1 MFRLAVPAAALFLAL
16 LLAACGGDGGDAEGQ
31 PQAQVKAITTLTVFE
46 DIVGEIGGGRVE
58 VSSLLPPGADP
69 HTYEPVPRDVRL
81 VTEADVVFV
90 NGLGLEAAALK
101 VIEPNLPSGVPMIKL
116 AEEAAK
122 AGVALRQFGEAD
134 EHKESAEQQED
145 EHLLGGIDP
154 HVWLSVDN
162 IREYA
167 RIISDTLSEVDP
179 EGATRYE
186 ENHQSY
192 LGRLG
197 ELDEYVPDKV
207 SEVPPEQRKIVS
219 THDAFGYMADYLG
232 FEVAGV
238 VAISPGQ
245 EPSASDVAELQE
257 KIEEAGVAA
266 VFEEPQLGAEASV
279 LHQIA
284 ADLDIEVCT
293 LYSGALDDQVPTYI
307 DLMRFNADELA
318 RCLVE

>member
-16 LLAACGGDGGDAEGQ
+16 LLAACRGDGGDAEGQ

-69 HTYEPVPRDVRL
+69 HTYEPTPRDVRL

-116 AEEAAK
+116 AEEAAE
-122 AGVALRQFGEAD
+122 AGFAVQHLNGED
-134 EHKESAEQQED
+134 NP
-145 EHLLGGIDP
+145 HL
-154 HVWLSVDN
+154 WLSVDAARQYVRA
-162 IREYA
+162 IRDALAEA
-167 RIISDTLSEVDP
+167 DP
-179 EGATRYE
+179 EGAETYNANYE
-186 ENHQSY
+186 SY
-192 LGRLG
+192 LTRLD
-197 ELDEYVPDKV
+197 ELDQYVRDKV
-207 SEVPPEQRKIVS
+207 SAIPPEKRKIVS
-219 THDAFGYMADYLG
+219 THDAFVYMAKYMGL
-232 FEVAGV
+232 EVVGV
-238 VAISPGQ
+238 VAESPGQ
-245 EPSASDVAELQE
+245 EASASDVAKLQE

-284 ADLDIEVCT
+284 ADLDVEVCT
-293 LYSGALDDQVPTYI
+293 LYSGALDDQVPNYI